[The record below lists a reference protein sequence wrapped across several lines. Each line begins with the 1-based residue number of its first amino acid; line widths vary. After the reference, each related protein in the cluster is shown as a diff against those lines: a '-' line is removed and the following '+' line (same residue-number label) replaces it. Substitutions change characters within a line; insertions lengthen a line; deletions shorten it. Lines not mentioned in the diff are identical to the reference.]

1 MKSYKHYGQTVKNGV
16 SLYIIYHWIE
26 PNPNT
31 GETETDYN
39 HCLCYIK
46 GSATIPQEE
55 GIIQLAQSE
64 EGLKAT
70 NLGDVLAR
78 YSWTG
83 GSTNIVQFLRMKGK
97 LEKLPV
103 SEVNVI
109 MTDDHVEPLT
119 NVVQYIREQQ
129 GLVDVKVPNDEI
141 QAELDK
147 LNSDP
152 TLVESVP
159 AELKQQ
165 ELNQQ
170 PDNEVKAE
178 GPSLTEILQQI
189 SKRLDDLEEAVK
201 EKKAKKSVKKDS

>member
-1 MKSYKHYGQTVKNGV
+1 MKSYKHYGQTAKNGV

-31 GETETDYN
+31 GETQTDYD

-97 LEKLPV
+97 LEKLPI

-129 GLVDVKVPNDEI
+129 GLTNNNNDEI

-147 LNSDP
+147 LN
-152 TLVESVP
+152 
-159 AELKQQ
+159 A
-165 ELNQQ
+165 Q
-170 PDNEVKAE
+170 PDVIEPIDEPDVAQKAEPEPDVAKKVE
-178 GPSLTEILQQI
+178 GPSIIELLEKVN
-189 SKRLDDLEEAVK
+189 KRLDDLEAAVK
-201 EKKAKKSVKKDS
+201 AKPAKKTKKD

>member
-1 MKSYKHYGQTVKNGV
+1 MKSYKHYGQTAKNGV

-31 GETETDYN
+31 GETQTDYD

-97 LEKLPV
+97 LEKLPI

-129 GLVDVKVPNDEI
+129 GLTNNNNDEI

-147 LNSDP
+147 LN
-152 TLVESVP
+152 
-159 AELKQQ
+159 A
-165 ELNQQ
+165 Q
-170 PDNEVKAE
+170 PDVIEPIDEPVVQKAEPEPEPDVAKKAE
-178 GPSLTEILQQI
+178 GPSIIELLERVN
-189 SKRLDDLEEAVK
+189 KRLDDLEAAVK
-201 EKKAKKSVKKDS
+201 AKSAKKTKKD

>member
-1 MKSYKHYGQTVKNGV
+1 MKSYKHYGQTAKNGV

-31 GETETDYN
+31 GETQTDYD

-97 LEKLPV
+97 LEKLPI

-119 NVVQYIREQQ
+119 NVVQYIRE
-129 GLVDVKVPNDEI
+129 
-141 QAELDK
+141 
-147 LNSDP
+147 
-152 TLVESVP
+152 
-159 AELKQQ
+159 
-165 ELNQQ
+165 
-170 PDNEVKAE
+170 
-178 GPSLTEILQQI
+178 
-189 SKRLDDLEEAVK
+189 
-201 EKKAKKSVKKDS
+201 

>member
-1 MKSYKHYGQTVKNGV
+1 MKSYKHYGQTAKNGV

-26 PNPNT
+26 PNVNT
-31 GETETDYN
+31 GETQTDYD

-119 NVVQYIREQQ
+119 NVVRYIREQQ
-129 GLVDVKVPNDEI
+129 GLTTPPNDEI

-147 LNSDP
+147 LNAEPVVD
-152 TLVESVP
+152 TVP
-159 AELKQQ
+159 AAPAAPTAE
-165 ELNQQ
+165 
-170 PDNEVKAE
+170 PDVAVKAE
-178 GPSLTEILQQI
+178 GPSLTEILQKI
-189 SKRLDDLEEAVK
+189 NARLDSLEEAVK
-201 EKKAKKSVKKDS
+201 AKPKKTKKD

>member
-1 MKSYKHYGQTVKNGV
+1 MKSYKHYGQTAKNGV

-31 GETETDYN
+31 GETQTDYD

-97 LEKLPV
+97 LEKLPI

-129 GLVDVKVPNDEI
+129 GLTNNNNDEI
-141 QAELDK
+141 QAEIDK
-147 LNSDP
+147 LNAQPVVIEPID
-152 TLVESVP
+152 ESVIQK
-159 AELKQQ
+159 AEP
-165 ELNQQ
+165 E
-170 PDNEVKAE
+170 PDVAKKAE
-178 GPSLTEILQQI
+178 GPSIIELLEKMN
-189 SKRLDDLEEAVK
+189 KRLDDLEAAVK
-201 EKKAKKSVKKDS
+201 AKPVKKTKKD

>member
-1 MKSYKHYGQTVKNGV
+1 MKSYKHYGQTAKNGV

-31 GETETDYN
+31 GETQTDYD

-97 LEKLPV
+97 LEKLPI

-129 GLVDVKVPNDEI
+129 GLTNNNNDEI
-141 QAELDK
+141 QAEIDK
-147 LNSDP
+147 LNAQPAVIEPID
-152 TLVESVP
+152 ESVIQK
-159 AELKQQ
+159 AEP
-165 ELNQQ
+165 E
-170 PDNEVKAE
+170 PDVAKKAE
-178 GPSLTEILQQI
+178 GPSIIELLEKMN
-189 SKRLDDLEEAVK
+189 KRLDDLEAAVK
-201 EKKAKKSVKKDS
+201 AKPVKKTKKD

>member
-1 MKSYKHYGQTVKNGV
+1 MKSYKHYGQTAKNGV

-31 GETETDYN
+31 GETQTDYD

-97 LEKLPV
+97 LEKLPI

-119 NVVQYIREQQ
+119 NVVRYIREQQ
-129 GLVDVKVPNDEI
+129 GLTNNNNDEI

-147 LNSDP
+147 LN
-152 TLVESVP
+152 
-159 AELKQQ
+159 A
-165 ELNQQ
+165 Q
-170 PDNEVKAE
+170 PDVIEPINEPDVAQKAEPEPDVAKKAE
-178 GPSLTEILQQI
+178 GPSIIELLEKMN
-189 SKRLDDLEEAVK
+189 KRLDDLEEAVK
-201 EKKAKKSVKKDS
+201 AKSTKKSKKD

>member
-1 MKSYKHYGQTVKNGV
+1 MKSYKHYGQTAKNGV

-31 GETETDYN
+31 GETQTDYD

-97 LEKLPV
+97 LEKLPI

-129 GLVDVKVPNDEI
+129 GLTNNNNDEI

-147 LNSDP
+147 LN
-152 TLVESVP
+152 
-159 AELKQQ
+159 A
-165 ELNQQ
+165 Q
-170 PDNEVKAE
+170 PDVIEPIDEPDVAQKAEPEPDVAKKAE
-178 GPSLTEILQQI
+178 GPSIIELLEKVN
-189 SKRLDDLEEAVK
+189 KRLDDLEAAVK
-201 EKKAKKSVKKDS
+201 AKSAKKTKKD

>member
-1 MKSYKHYGQTVKNGV
+1 MKSYKHYGQTAKNGV

-31 GETETDYN
+31 GETQTDYD

-97 LEKLPV
+97 LEKLPI

-129 GLVDVKVPNDEI
+129 GLTNNNNDEI

-147 LNSDP
+147 LNAQSAVIEPID
-152 TLVESVP
+152 ESVIQK
-159 AELKQQ
+159 AEP
-165 ELNQQ
+165 E
-170 PDNEVKAE
+170 PDVAKKAE
-178 GPSLTEILQQI
+178 GPSIIELLEKMN
-189 SKRLDDLEEAVK
+189 KRLDDLEAAVK
-201 EKKAKKSVKKDS
+201 AKPVKKTKKD

>member
-26 PNPNT
+26 PNINT
-31 GETETDYN
+31 GETQTDYD

-55 GIIQLAQSE
+55 GIVQLAQSE

-97 LEKLPV
+97 LEKIPI

-119 NVVQYIREQQ
+119 NVVKYIREQQ
-129 GLVDVKVPNDEI
+129 GLNNVVTPNDEL
-141 QAELDK
+141 QAELAK
-147 LNSDP
+147 LNAEEQTVRELREKLTLDSKKPSDMI
-152 TLVESVP
+152 TIDYFYG
-159 AELKQQ
+159 
-165 ELNQQ
+165 N
-170 PDNEVKAE
+170 
-178 GPSLTEILQQI
+178 
-189 SKRLDDLEEAVK
+189 
-201 EKKAKKSVKKDS
+201 KDIYFLCLFHL

>member
-31 GETETDYN
+31 GETQTDYD

-97 LEKLPV
+97 LEKLPI

-129 GLVDVKVPNDEI
+129 GLTNNNNDEI

-147 LNSDP
+147 LNAQSAVIEPID
-152 TLVESVP
+152 ESVIQK
-159 AELKQQ
+159 AEP
-165 ELNQQ
+165 E
-170 PDNEVKAE
+170 PDVAKKAE
-178 GPSLTEILQQI
+178 GPSIIELLEKMN
-189 SKRLDDLEEAVK
+189 KRLDDLEAAVK
-201 EKKAKKSVKKDS
+201 AKPVKKTKKD

>member
-31 GETETDYN
+31 GETQTDYD

-97 LEKLPV
+97 LEKLPIN
-103 SEVNVI
+103 EVNVI

-129 GLVDVKVPNDEI
+129 GLTNNNNDEI

-147 LNSDP
+147 LNAQPAVIEP
-152 TLVESVP
+152 TDESVIQK
-159 AELKQQ
+159 AEP
-165 ELNQQ
+165 E
-170 PDNEVKAE
+170 PDIAKKTE
-178 GPSLTEILQQI
+178 GPSIIELLEKMN
-189 SKRLDDLEEAVK
+189 KRLDDLEAAVK
-201 EKKAKKSVKKDS
+201 AKPVKKTKKD

>member
-1 MKSYKHYGQTVKNGV
+1 MKSYKHYGQTAKNGV

-31 GETETDYN
+31 GETQTDYD

-97 LEKLPV
+97 LEKLPI

-129 GLVDVKVPNDEI
+129 GLTNNNNDEI

-147 LNSDP
+147 LN
-152 TLVESVP
+152 
-159 AELKQQ
+159 A
-165 ELNQQ
+165 Q
-170 PDNEVKAE
+170 PDVIEPIDEPVVQKAEPEPDVAKKAE
-178 GPSLTEILQQI
+178 GPSIIELLEKVN
-189 SKRLDDLEEAVK
+189 KRLDDLEAAVK
-201 EKKAKKSVKKDS
+201 AKSAKKTKKD

>member
-31 GETETDYN
+31 GETQTDYD

-97 LEKLPV
+97 LEKLPI

-129 GLVDVKVPNDEI
+129 GLTNNNNDEI

-147 LNSDP
+147 LNAQPVVIEPID
-152 TLVESVP
+152 ESVIQK
-159 AELKQQ
+159 AEP
-165 ELNQQ
+165 E
-170 PDNEVKAE
+170 PDVAKKAE
-178 GPSLTEILQQI
+178 GPSIIELLEKMN
-189 SKRLDDLEEAVK
+189 KRLDDLEAAVK
-201 EKKAKKSVKKDS
+201 AKPVKKTKKD

>member
-31 GETETDYN
+31 GETQTDYD

-97 LEKLPV
+97 LEKLPI

-129 GLVDVKVPNDEI
+129 GLTNNNNDEI

-147 LNSDP
+147 LNAQPAVIEPID
-152 TLVESVP
+152 ESVIQK
-159 AELKQQ
+159 AEP
-165 ELNQQ
+165 E
-170 PDNEVKAE
+170 PDVAKKAE
-178 GPSLTEILQQI
+178 GPSIIELLERMN
-189 SKRLDDLEEAVK
+189 KRLDDLEAAVK
-201 EKKAKKSVKKDS
+201 AKPVKKTKKD

>member
-1 MKSYKHYGQTVKNGV
+1 MKSYKHYGQTAKNGV

-31 GETETDYN
+31 GETQTDYD

-97 LEKLPV
+97 LEKLPI

-129 GLVDVKVPNDEI
+129 GLTNNNNDEI

-147 LNSDP
+147 LN
-152 TLVESVP
+152 
-159 AELKQQ
+159 A
-165 ELNQQ
+165 Q
-170 PDNEVKAE
+170 PDVIEPIDEPDVAQKAEPEPDVAKKAE
-178 GPSLTEILQQI
+178 GPSIIELLEKVN
-189 SKRLDDLEEAVK
+189 KRLDDLEAAVK
-201 EKKAKKSVKKDS
+201 AKPAKKTKKD